1 MKLFGEI
8 IGYMLIAICVLLV
21 LAYVIPRIL

>member
-1 MKLFGEI
+1 MKLWGELL
-8 IGYMLIAICVLLV
+8 GYMLIAICVLLV